1 MSPSTMPTPSH
12 NGGRPVPDF
21 ARWDRYLEFRP
32 AAGVANEGGK
42 CEGGGGKGGGGEV
55 EGEGGVGD
63 GCGGDG
69 AGGGLLG
76 NRGVLDRTAG
86 DLVVMTA
93 NPGGKMQPYNRAGRF
108 IPECR
113 LPYSTVLVESGVADI
128 VVHPETG

>member
-1 MSPSTMPTPSH
+1 VAATTARAGWGKTMDAAF
-12 NGGRPVPDF
+12 V
-21 ARWDRYLEFRP
+21 AREM
-32 AAGVANEGGK
+32 
-42 CEGGGGKGGGGEV
+42 
-55 EGEGGVGD
+55 
-63 GCGGDG
+63 
-69 AGGGLLG
+69 GGLLG